1 MNNKRSLIAVAAV
14 ALLALAGCGSLG
26 DIYGNNPNNTSD
38 LRGTVSSVDP
48 NSHTIWLTNT
58 SGNRSMLS
66 GSNGGDVRLDY
77 DSNTR
82 VNYNGQT
89 FRPEDLDR
97 GDQVAVRAVQSGNR
111 LVADT
116 IDVTYNS
123 TSSSS
128 SSYPNGSNN
137 GSVNGPYNQT
147 ITGTVRSVDTSRRQ
161 IQLDR
166 GYGST
171 IWVDYDANTYVTFN
185 GRSYQPA
192 DLERGD
198 EITIT
203 ATDTGGGRLRAN
215 NVSVTRSVSGST
227 SNGTSGTY
235 NNYATVRGTVRSIDT
250 YSHTIQL
257 EQTNWISG
265 FNGNNSGGYVTV
277 QYDPNASIDVNGQM
291 QSLSGLERGD
301 MVEVQVTSNGSNSN
315 WFANRITLVRNVRQ

>member
-14 ALLALAGCGSLG
+14 ALLALAGCGSMG
-26 DIYGNNPNNTSD
+26 DILGNDSNNTSD
-38 LRGTVSSVDP
+38 IRGTVSSVDP
-48 NSHTIWLTNT
+48 SSHTIWLTNT

-77 DSNTR
+77 DNNTR

-97 GDQVAVRAVQSGNR
+97 GDQVSVRAVQNGNR

-128 SSYPNGSNN
+128 SSYPNGP
-137 GSVNGPYNQT
+137 VNGPYNQT
-147 ITGTVRSVDTSRRQ
+147 VTGTVRSVDTSRHQ

-185 GRSYQPA
+185 GRSYQPS

-227 SNGTSGTY
+227 SSSNGTYG
-235 NNYATVRGTVRSIDT
+235 NYATVRGTVRSIDT

-265 FNGNNSGGYVTV
+265 FNPGTNSSYVTV

-301 MVEVQVTSNGSNSN
+301 MIEVQVTSNGGNSN